1 MIDETAVGREVTSS
15 DEPVRIRSWQEILG
29 DNTHKKP
36 INERVDA
43 MTLVKGLNLKEI
55 DLLTLKRLIKFARF
69 NTKNDWGI
77 AIKTLLDS
85 VESDSKTMMLYDKII
100 SMENNIEELYN
111 MIIKNDGKK
120 EAKKVVKTFGA
131 KEE

>member
-1 MIDETAVGREVTSS
+1 LIDETAVGREVTSS